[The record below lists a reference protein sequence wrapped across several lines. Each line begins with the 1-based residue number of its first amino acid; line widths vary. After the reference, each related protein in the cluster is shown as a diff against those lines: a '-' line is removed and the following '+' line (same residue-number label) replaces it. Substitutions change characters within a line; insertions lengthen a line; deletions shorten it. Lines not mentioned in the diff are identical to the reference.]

1 MSVLCQPLN
10 GLPGMIE
17 GLQLRFHSPTPGDL
31 RSSSL
36 TFPLWCPAKGCAGDV
51 ALLPSHDMSD
61 PFPSSSHNDG
71 THIVLVTASKKFL
84 VGDGLPSVYRPAIQQ
99 QPPPPLC
106 IPVGYSAAAAPSPLY
121 TGRLFMSSR
130 PLPSVIWS
138 AIQQQPPP
146 ILCIPVGCLTA
157 SAPSPLYIGRLFN
170 SSRLLLCVPGG
181 L

>member
-10 GLPGMIE
+10 GPPGMIE

-71 THIVLVTASKKFL
+71 THIVLVTASRSSWLEMVSGQNIRRILLRFL
-84 VGDGLPSVYRPAIQQ
+84 VWKVDSLLRS
-99 QPPPPLC
+99 L
-106 IPVGYSAAAAPSPLY
+106 
-121 TGRLFMSSR
+121 
-130 PLPSVIWS
+130 SVILQHSEPYNKVEITQLWYS
-138 AIQQQPPP
+138 
-146 ILCIPVGCLTA
+146 LNL
-157 SAPSPLYIGRLFN
+157 SLMLYWDDFQTLFN
-170 SSRLLLCVPGG
+170 ILNAFLALLRRFLMSLLPHHRV
-181 L
+181 

>member
-10 GLPGMIE
+10 GPPGMIE
-17 GLQLRFHSPTPGDL
+17 GLQLCFHSPTPGDL

-84 VGDGLPSVYRPAIQQ
+84 VGDGLRPEYTQDSSKVFGMEGGQLVEVALCH
-99 QPPPPLC
+99 PP
-106 IPVGYSAAAAPSPLY
+106 
-121 TGRLFMSSR
+121 TF
-130 PLPSVIWS
+130 
-138 AIQQQPPP
+138 
-146 ILCIPVGCLTA
+146 
-157 SAPSPLYIGRLFN
+157 
-170 SSRLLLCVPGG
+170 
-181 L
+181 